1 MINRLRMIN
10 ESVIR
15 HRGGGRDENG
25 KLIAEGPPVTLGAI
39 GVAPGGGSDRSEPAR
54 TGEDVDC
61 TVYFSSPIPVLEDGV
76 VVGYT
81 DLTNS
86 DELTVRQERFQII
99 VNEWRLSEDTPGG
112 LEVLCTRGQ
121 G

>member
-1 MINRLRMIN
+1 MS
-10 ESVIR
+10 EQVIR

-25 KLIAEGPPVTLGAI
+25 KLTPATDTTLTAIA
-39 GVAPGGGSDRSEPAR
+39 VAPGSGSQSGQGHRQERARS
-54 TGEDVDC
+54 GEDIAR
-61 TVYFSSPIPVLEDGV
+61 TVYFDPG
-76 VVGYT
+76 T

-86 DELTVRQERFQII
+86 DELTVRGNRFPII
-99 VNEWRLSEDTPGG
+99 VNDWMLSGLGG